1 MATWKKVLT
10 HTSAVSDTEG
20 LKINAGS
27 IDASNKTIVLSDGA
41 NTDAVTIAV
50 STGLSIAQSGDVIT
64 LTNTVVNTDTQLTE
78 EQVQDFAW
86 NVLGGTQTG
95 ITVTYEDGTNDV
107 DFVLDDQT
115 FATVA
120 AGNAINVVLSQP
132 GTDAVFSVSE
142 GANVTLTNSG
152 GADGFSIAV
161 TDADIQGAL
170 QAETLEASQDG
181 LNVVLT
187 NTGSAGETDTVTLN
201 AGSGVTLTANDA
213 ANITIAATIPT
224 GISVT
229 DTDDNITVYPMF
241 ASTNTGSA
249 TVYVDSSTITYNPS
263 TDTLTVGNLTV
274 AGTQTTVNTTDLVV
288 ADKNIVLASGAGT
301 AVNATGAGI
310 TLDTGA
316 AINDPGL
323 IWKETATLSG
333 WHVTDYDTDD
343 FPIAVME
350 FSVSND
356 APGAS
361 DDSAGR
367 GSFYTTADGKL
378 YFRTV

>member
-316 AINDPGL
+316 ATADPGL

>member
-86 NVLGGTQTG
+86 NVLGGTQSG

>member
-10 HTSAVSDTEG
+10 HDSAVSDTEG

-27 IDASNKTIVLSDGA
+27 TNATNKTIVLSDGT
-41 NTDAVTIAV
+41 NTDVVTIAV
-50 STGLSIAQSGDVIT
+50 STGLSIDQTGDVIT
-64 LTNTVVNTDTQLTE
+64 LTNTVVNTDTQLTQ

-107 DFVLDDQT
+107 DFVVADQT
-115 FATVA
+115 ITTAQAT
-120 AGNAINVVLSQP
+120 NDIQLTLSNP
-132 GTDAVFSVSE
+132 GTDDTILIVA
-142 GANVTLTNSG
+142 GDNVTLNQGVGNDNFT
-152 GADGFSIAV
+152 IAV
-161 TDADIQGAL
+161 TDSDIQGAL
-170 QAETLEASQDG
+170 VSETLESTQSG
-181 LNVVLT
+181 TNVLLT
-187 NTGSAGETDTVTLN
+187 NTGSAGETDTITLV
-201 AGSGVTLTANDA
+201 AGDGITLTAVDTANVRIEADA
-213 ANITIAATIPT
+213 AGTVE
-224 GISVT
+224 VT

-249 TVYVDSSTITYNPS
+249 TVYVDSTTITYNPS

-274 AGTQTTVNTTDLVV
+274 AGTQTTINTTDLVV
-288 ADKNIVLASGAGT
+288 QDKNIVLASGAGS

-316 AINDPGL
+316 STSDPGL

-350 FSVSND
+350 FSINTT
-356 APGAS
+356 APGVS

-367 GSFYTTADGKL
+367 GSFYTTSDGKL

>member
-50 STGLSIAQSGDVIT
+50 STGLSIAQVNDVIT
-64 LTNTVVNTDTQLTE
+64 LTNTVVNTDTQLTQ

-86 NVLGGTQTG
+86 SVLGGTQTG
-95 ITVTYEDGTNDV
+95 ISVTYEDDTNDV
-107 DFVLDDQT
+107 DFVIDDQSFT
-115 FATVA
+115 TVS
-120 AGNAINVVLSQP
+120 AGNNINVTLSQP
-132 GTDAVFSVSE
+132 GDNAVFSVSE
-142 GANVTLTNSG
+142 GANVTLTNATGS
-152 GADGFSIAV
+152 DGFEIAV
-161 TDADIQGAL
+161 TDSDIQGAL
-170 QAETLEASQDG
+170 VSETLESTQDS
-181 LNVVLT
+181 NDVILT
-187 NTGSAGETDTVTLN
+187 NTGSAGETDTIKLI
-201 AGSGVTLTANDA
+201 AGDGISLTAVDAGNVRIEADA
-213 ANITIAATIPT
+213 AGTVQ
-224 GISVT
+224 VT
-229 DTDDNITVYPMF
+229 DTDNDITVYPMF
-241 ASTNTGSA
+241 ASTNSGEA

-263 TDTLTVGNLTV
+263 SDTLTVGNLTV
-274 AGTQTTVNTTDLVV
+274 AGTQTTVNTTELVV
-288 ADKNIVLASGAGT
+288 ADINIVLASGAGS

-316 AINDPGL
+316 ATADPGL

-350 FSVSND
+350 FSVD
-356 APGAS
+356 TTAPGAS

-367 GSFYTTADGKL
+367 GSFYTTSDGKL